1 MVKNLISNSLVFL
14 RKQKSAFI
22 LPPPS
27 ATPPLCALHKG
38 SRQALTP
45 LSPQRGAID
54 IWQLLALAENARKHR
69 HFPSFGADSLPRRGV
84 CISPPDIRP
93 PSCPRRADRCTP
105 ANKHFANVA
114 ANFCRHQT
122 NGLAALQGFFSSS
135 RVHRSRSFPYM
146 RPYLMLQTRKCR
158 CTPRHVCQHEIQ
170 GQSPSRGCRT
180 APLRCLPDA

>member
-1 MVKNLISNSLVFL
+1 MFL
-14 RKQKSAFI
+14 REQKSAFI

-54 IWQLLALAENARKHR
+54 IWQILALAENAKKHR
-69 HFPSFGADSLPRRGV
+69 HSPSFGADSLPRRGV

-93 PSCPRRADRCTP
+93 PSCPRRADRCNP

-122 NGLAALQGFFSSS
+122 NSLAALQEFFSSS

-158 CTPRHVCQHEIQ
+158 CTSHCVCQHETQ
-170 GQSPSRGCRT
+170 GRNPSRGCRT